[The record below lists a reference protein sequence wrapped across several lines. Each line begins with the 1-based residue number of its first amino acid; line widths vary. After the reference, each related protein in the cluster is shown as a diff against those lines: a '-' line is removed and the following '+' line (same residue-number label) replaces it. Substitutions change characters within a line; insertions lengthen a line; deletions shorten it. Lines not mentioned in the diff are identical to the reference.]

1 MKILVIRFSS
11 IGDIV
16 LTTPVVRCLKQQ
28 LPDAEVHF
36 LTKSSFA
43 GLVRDNPFI
52 DKVHVLGDDLG
63 GVISDLKKEKFD
75 FIADLHHNLRSAR
88 VKAALG
94 VKSKAFNKLNI
105 EKWLLV
111 NLKVNRMPAAHI
123 VDRYMQTVV
132 SLGVKYDGGGLDYF
146 IPEKDQIPVRDF
158 PEPFSAGYYAF
169 VIGAKHAT
177 KRLPDSKI
185 AEIINHINLPVVL
198 LGGKEDQSSAEAI
211 VAQCGKLIFS
221 ACGKYGL
228 NGSASLVQQSKFL
241 ITHDTGLMHIAAAL
255 RKKIISV
262 WGNTVPEF
270 GMYPFLPSGRGESV
284 IIENKE
290 LFCRPCSKIGYDR
303 CPKGHFKCMTAIDTD
318 QIRTQSHR
326 LWNQSDN

>member
-16 LTTPVVRCLKQQ
+16 LTTPVVRCLKLK
-28 LPDAEVHF
+28 LPGAEVHF
-36 LTKSSFA
+36 LTKASFA
-43 GLVRDNPFI
+43 GLVRDNPYI
-52 DKVHVLGDDLG
+52 DKVHILEDDLSR
-63 GVISDLKKEKFD
+63 VISDLKNEKFD

-88 VKAALG
+88 VKTALG
-94 VKSKAFNKLNI
+94 VKSSAFNKLNI

-111 NLKVNRMPAAHI
+111 NLKFNRMPSAHI
-123 VDRYMQTVV
+123 VDRYMQTVA

-146 IPEKDQIPVRDF
+146 IPEKDQIHTGDF
-158 PEPFSAGYYAF
+158 PEPFSKGYYSF

-185 AEIINHINLPVVL
+185 SEIINRINIPVVL
-198 LGGKEDQSSAEAI
+198 LGGKEDQVSAEAI
-211 VAQCGKLIFS
+211 TAQTGALAFN

-228 NGSASLVQQSKFL
+228 NGSASLVQQSKFV

-270 GMYPFLPSGRGESV
+270 GMYPFLPSGEGESV
-284 IIENKE
+284 IIENKN
-290 LFCRPCSKIGYDR
+290 LSCRPCSKIGYDK
-303 CPKGHFKCMTAIDTD
+303 CPKGHFRCMTEVDVEAI
-318 QIRTQSHR
+318 RAAAAK
-326 LWNQSDN
+326 WW

>member
-43 GLVRDNPFI
+43 GLVSNNPFI
-52 DKVHVLGDDLG
+52 DKVHVLEDDLG
-63 GVISDLKKEKFD
+63 SVISDLKKEKFD

-94 VKSKAFNKLNI
+94 VKSAAFNKLNI

-123 VDRYMQTVV
+123 VDRYMQTVA

-146 IPEKDQIPVRDF
+146 IPEKYRVHTGEF
-158 PEPFSAGYYAF
+158 PESFHKGYYAF
-169 VIGAKHAT
+169 VIGAKHTT
-177 KRLPDSKI
+177 KRLPDAKI

-198 LGGKEDQSSAEAI
+198 LGGKEDQESAEAI
-211 VAQCGKLIFS
+211 TAQTGSLVFN
-221 ACGKYGL
+221 ACGRYGL
-228 NGSASLVQQSKFL
+228 NGSASLVQQSKFV

-255 RKKIISV
+255 RKRIISV

-270 GMYPFLPSGRGESV
+270 GMVPFLPYGEGETV
-284 IIENKE
+284 IIENKN
-290 LFCRPCSKIGYDR
+290 LSCRPCSKIGYDQ
-303 CPKGHFKCMTAIDTD
+303 CPKGHFKCMTDIDAD
-318 QIRTQSHR
+318 QIRAQAHR